1 MEQCARLHASEGRA
15 VVGIRAAR
23 DDHYLIDLFLL
34 WAEHCLN
41 KIVVEKQNRVF
52 NAKAFVSRHF
62 KDVVKQA
69 QMWTMMPMPCPD
81 AVCFHDP
88 SWCKVER
95 WYHPVMLR
103 LPWNESLRKITW
115 GENGDKLEGV
125 FAQRCRELFLLGYID
140 LDPQAV
146 LVFGL
151 LLYLT
156 PYSGKAKAACIE
168 IASKCRKEA
177 ETRAATNESSW
188 MCDPKLLTKMITER
202 FDLCMKDSGVMHV
215 V

>member
-1 MEQCARLHASEGRA
+1 M
-15 VVGIRAAR
+15 
-23 DDHYLIDLFLL
+23 
-34 WAEHCLN
+34 
-41 KIVVEKQNRVF
+41 
-52 NAKAFVSRHF
+52 
-62 KDVVKQA
+62 
-69 QMWTMMPMPCPD
+69 
-81 AVCFHDP
+81 
-88 SWCKVER
+88 
-95 WYHPVMLR
+95 
-103 LPWNESLRKITW
+103 RKITW

-125 FAQRCRELFLLGYID
+125 LHNVVASSFCLAID

-146 LVFGL
+146 LVFSL

-177 ETRAATNESSW
+177 ETKAATNESNW

-202 FDLCMKDSGVMHV
+202 FDLCMKDLGVMHV